1 MSTNFTGPG
10 KVTIELTNPPKK
22 GLPLW
27 RILIRFI
34 VFGMLIL
41 TAIHLMNLLVY
52 YLG

>member
-10 KVTIELTNPPKK
+10 KVTIELNTPPKK

-41 TAIHLMNLLVY
+41 AAIHLLNLLAQY
-52 YLG
+52 